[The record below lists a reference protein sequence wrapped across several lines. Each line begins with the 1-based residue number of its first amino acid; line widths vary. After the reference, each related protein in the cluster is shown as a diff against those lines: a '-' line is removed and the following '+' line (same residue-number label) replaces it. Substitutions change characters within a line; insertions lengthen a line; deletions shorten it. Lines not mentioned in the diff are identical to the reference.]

1 VTPNPLDDPLAPL
14 LDHQR
19 AVWVVAVLAYG
30 VGDLATT
37 TVGLSLGRVAEA
49 GPLAT
54 RVLARWG
61 WPGLVGLKTV
71 VLAAFFALWYAVRT
85 PGRVAVPLALAVVGV
100 GVTLW
105 NLVVIW

>member
-1 VTPNPLDDPLAPL
+1 VTTDPTDGALAVL

-19 AVWVVAVLAYG
+19 AVWLVALLAYG

-54 RVLARWG
+54 RTLARWG
-61 WPGLVGLKTV
+61 WPGLVGLKSA
-71 VLAAFFALWYAVRT
+71 VLAGFFLLWYAVRT

-100 GVTLW
+100 CVTVW
-105 NLVVIW
+105 NVVVIW